1 MKEENKFSLRHIVVA
16 LVCAIVGILCMW
28 CGNPLISNVGS
39 VLLVSILFY
48 LYAEMSG
55 APIDRCTGFVV

>member
-28 CGNPLISNVGS
+28 CGNPLISNVG
-39 VLLVSILFY
+39 
-48 LYAEMSG
+48 LYY
-55 APIDRCTGFVV
+55 